1 MRVRRLVFA
10 CIAGVATFALAA
22 VAVGELLSHPAH
34 RKIGPAPHDFPVRA
48 FLAHTSAGQAVA
60 GWLATG
66 RPGKGAVQLL
76 HGVRADRTQ
85 MLARARFLNPR
96 SCGAWKGSGMWTC
109 SVRAR
114 CV

>member
-1 MRVRRLVFA
+1 MV
-10 CIAGVATFALAA
+10 
-22 VAVGELLSHPAH
+22 VGELHSHPAQ
-34 RKIGPAPHDFPVRA
+34 REIGPAPHGFPTRS
-48 FLAHTSAGQAVA
+48 FLSYTPSGQAVA

-66 RPGKGAVQLL
+66 RPGKGAVLLL

-96 SCGAWKGSGMWTC
+96 SCGAWKGPGMWTC